1 MTGLTDTVLN
11 IRCSA
16 CYALSSIICTIY
28 LQEVCIAGEKYDC
41 PRVTLRLHQIKT
53 RDEKGSAKFVAV
65 ADVASF
71 NSNRQEF
78 HFSC

>member
-1 MTGLTDTVLN
+1 MTGIMDSVLN
-11 IRCSA
+11 IRCSDF
-16 CYALSSIICTIY
+16 YALSSIICTLY
-28 LQEVCIAGEKYDC
+28 LQRFCIAGEEYDC

-53 RDEKGSAKFVAV
+53 RDEKGSSKFVAV

-71 NSNRQEF
+71 NNNRQDF